1 MIRYKILQL
10 RFKGEYQ
17 KMEPVILIILIG
29 LAGGAAVG
37 LQSPMASMISQRL
50 GIFESVFIVHLGGAI
65 IALLPLLFYSGGK
78 LPQWRILP
86 WYTLG
91 AGIFGLI
98 VIGAISYMIP
108 RVGVAASITAIV
120 AGQLLVG
127 MFLDHFGLLGA
138 SVRSLDVTRIL
149 GMAVVLVGVWLTV
162 K

>member
-1 MIRYKILQL
+1 
-10 RFKGEYQ
+10 
-17 KMEPVILIILIG
+17 MEPIILIILIG

-65 IALLPLLFYSGGK
+65 IALLPLLFYGGGR
-78 LPQWRILP
+78 LSQWRSMP
-86 WYTLG
+86 WYTLA

-108 RVGVAASITAIV
+108 RVGIAASITTIV

-127 MFLDHFGLLGA
+127 VLLDHWGLLGG
-138 SVRSLDVTRIL
+138 RGILLNITRVL
-149 GMAVVLVGVWLTV
+149 GLAVVLVGVWLTV